1 MKKAIFKPIFLMFVT
16 AIAISAGCERLPRVY
31 PILED
36 ETVDF
41 FIFEDGSVRV
51 PADNGYSAVNNLKK
65 AIDQFA
71 NTTLVTTESG
81 QEVEASNVFLLPRGS
96 RYYVEGKWV
105 INKRVVVRAEEG
117 EGEMPIIQI
126 MADESGSVNSDMIR
140 IERDVTFEGI
150 YFFGQDAITG
160 SHQQR
165 MIRID
170 GANTTLTLN
179 RCFADYCR
187 NFFIRIDAKNVSVYL
202 RNSTF
207 RNMKHAATSNGRLV
221 DTRGNGAKVV
231 SIENCLVYNILGHI
245 TRHDGSII
253 ETLEW
258 KNNTFYNCAT
268 TLGID
273 HPRKVVIQDNIFVN
287 TGWRQG
293 ADSATTDPQTGE
305 TTYDKSLWVFSRLD
319 ATDLEKADVI
329 IRNNNIYSTPQLLAL
344 YEKYSATAAERS
356 ELNSRGQTL
365 LEMGK
370 LQYENNFSEELSFD
384 RPAPVRYDFIDL
396 FFSNPSAPDDTFI
409 DVPYFVDEDG
419 VNGIH
424 VGDVFTF
431 SYPSSARSATAST
444 TGGRIGAV
452 L

>member
-1 MKKAIFKPIFLMFVT
+1 MKKAIFKPSALLLFAVLTF
-16 AIAISAGCERLPRVY
+16 SAGCERLERVY
-31 PILED
+31 PDLEE
-36 ETVDF
+36 ETEEF
-41 FIFEDGSVRV
+41 FVFEDGSVRV
-51 PADNGYSAVNNLKK
+51 PSDNGYSAVNNLKK

-71 NTTLVTTESG
+71 NTTVVATESG
-81 QEVEASNVFLLPRGS
+81 KEVESSNIFILPRGS

-105 INKRVVVRAEEG
+105 IKNSVVVRAEADD
-117 EGEMPIIQI
+117 GEMPIIQI
-126 MADESGSVNSDMIR
+126 MADETGSVNSDMIR
-140 IERDVTFEGI
+140 IERDVTFDGI

-160 SHQQR
+160 AHQQR

-170 GANTTLTLN
+170 GADCTLTLDH
-179 RCFADYCR
+179 CFADYCR
-187 NFFIRIDAKNVSVYL
+187 NFFIRIDAKNVKVFL

-231 SIENCLVYNILGHI
+231 SIENCLIYNLLGHV
-245 TRHDGSII
+245 TRHDGSVI

-258 KNNTFYNCAT
+258 KNNTFYNCGT
-268 TLGID
+268 TIGID

-293 ADSATTDPQTGE
+293 ADSVTTDPETGE
-305 TTYDKSLWVFSRLD
+305 TTVNRALWVFSTLD

-329 IRNNNIYSTPQLLAL
+329 IRNNNIYSTPQMLAL
-344 YEKYSATAAERS
+344 YDKYSASAAERT

-370 LQYENNFSEELSFD
+370 LQYVDNFSEELAFD
-384 RPAPVRYDFIDL
+384 RPAPIRYEFIDL
-396 FFSNPSAPDDTFI
+396 FFSDPNAPDDTFSDI
-409 DVPYFVDEDG
+409 PFFVDEDDE
-419 VNGIH
+419 NGIH
-424 VGDVFTF
+424 PGDVFTF
-431 SYPSSARSATAST
+431 TYPSSARSATAST

>member
-1 MKKAIFKPIFLMFVT
+1 MKKAIFKPMILMLFAAMTLSV
-16 AIAISAGCERLPRVY
+16 SCDRLPQEY
-31 PILED
+31 PNLEE
-36 ETVDF
+36 ETEEF
-41 FIFEDGSVRV
+41 FVFEDGTVRV
-51 PADNGYSAVNNLKK
+51 PTDNGYSAVNNLKK

-71 NTTLVTTESG
+71 NTTLIASESG
-81 QEVEASNVFLLPRGS
+81 NEVEASNVFILPRGS

-105 INKRVVVRAEEG
+105 IKNSVVVRAEEG

-126 MADESGSVNSDMIR
+126 IADETGSVNSDMIR

-160 SHQQR
+160 AHQQR

-170 GANTTLTLN
+170 GAGCTLTLD

-187 NFFIRIDAKNVSVYL
+187 NFFIRIDAKNVKVYL

-245 TRHDGSII
+245 TRHDGSVI

-258 KNNTFYNCAT
+258 KNNTFYNCGT
-268 TLGID
+268 TIGID

-293 ADSATTDPQTGE
+293 ADSMTVDPETGE
-305 TTYDKSLWVFSRLD
+305 IIVNRALWVFSTLD

-329 IRNNNIYSTPQLLAL
+329 IRNNNIYSTPQMLAL
-344 YEKYSATAAERS
+344 YDKYSDSAAERT

-365 LEMGK
+365 QAIGK
-370 LQYENNFSEELSFD
+370 LQYQDNFSEELTFE
-384 RPAPVRYDFIDL
+384 RPAPIRYDFIDL
-396 FFSNPSAPDDTFI
+396 FFSDPNASDDTFI
-409 DVPYFVDEDG
+409 DIPFFVDEDG
-419 VNGIH
+419 INGIH
-424 VGDVFTF
+424 IGDVFTF
-431 SYPSSARSATAST
+431 SYPATARSATAST
-444 TGGRIGAV
+444 AGGRIGAV

>member
-1 MKKAIFKPIFLMFVT
+1 MKKAIYNPIIMLIFT
-16 AIAISAGCERLPRVY
+16 ALTLSFSCERLPRVY
-31 PILED
+31 PVLEE
-36 ETVDF
+36 ETEDF
-41 FIFEDGSVRV
+41 FVYEDGSVRV
-51 PADNGYSAVNNLKK
+51 PTDNGYSAVNNLKK

-71 NTTLVTTESG
+71 NSVLIATESG
-81 QEVEASNVFLLPRGS
+81 NEVQASNVFILPRGS

-105 INKRVVVRAEEG
+105 IKKSVVIRSEEG
-117 EGEMPIIQI
+117 EGDMPMIQI
-126 MADESGSVNSDMIR
+126 MADETGNVNSDMIR

-170 GANTTLTLN
+170 GAGCTLTLDH
-179 RCFADYCR
+179 CFADYCR
-187 NFFIRIDAKNVSVYL
+187 NFFIRIDAKNVKVYL
-202 RNSTF
+202 KNSTF

-221 DTRGNGAKVV
+221 DTRGNGADVV
-231 SIENCLVYNILGHI
+231 SIENCLVYNLLGHI
-245 TRHDGSII
+245 TRHEGSVI

-258 KNNTFYNCAT
+258 KNNTFYNCGT
-268 TLGID
+268 TIGID

-293 ADSATTDPQTGE
+293 AESVSTDQVTGE
-305 TTYDKSLWVFSRLD
+305 IEVKRDLWAFSTLD
-319 ATDLEKADVI
+319 DADLEKADVL

-344 YEKYSATAAERS
+344 YDKYSESAAERT
-356 ELNSRGQTL
+356 ELNSNGQTL

-370 LQYENNFSEELSFD
+370 LQFVDNFSEELAFD
-384 RPAPVRYDFIDL
+384 RPAPIRYDFIDL
-396 FFSNPSAPDDTFI
+396 FFSDPKASDDTFI
-409 DVPYFVDEDG
+409 GIPFFVDEDG
-419 VNGIH
+419 INGIH
-424 VGDVFTF
+424 PGDVYTF

-444 TGGRIGAV
+444 SGGRIGAV